1 MKNTN
6 IKIEETMRS
15 IEGIQSAKVPHYIY
29 DNLRARIAENLEE
42 KKISHQLLVSDN
54 YLLRVACV
62 FVGLVFFNVLILKK
76 SEQTIEQVS
85 VKPYTANI
93 VADNYYSP
101 IGYNY

>member
-15 IEGIQSAKVPHYIY
+15 IEGIQSAKVPDYIY
-29 DNLRARIAENLEE
+29 DKLRARIAENLEQ
-42 KKISHQLLVSDN
+42 KTISSQLFVSGN

-62 FVGLVFFNVLILKK
+62 FVGLVFFNILILKK

-85 VKPYTANI
+85 VKPYTAKI
-93 VADNYYSP
+93 DADNYFSP